1 MKNIARTP
9 RPDNLAQVLS
19 LIAEAD
25 LSANQRRDMTSA
37 INRICEMNDRSAPC
51 SVPAE
56 ATALRAV
63 LKKIRP
69 AAFGIG
75 KKTFSNQRSLLAAAL
90 LQVGVL
96 DRLGRGCA
104 QHHPTWAPLMRAI
117 APDKRFSCG
126 LAAFGN
132 WCAAKDISPE
142 QVGDDS
148 VQEFLS
154 SLESRTLCPKPR
166 DVVRRVPNLWNEA
179 KDQFACWPQT
189 TLTLLSF
196 RPPRRRLAWDDL
208 DERYRR
214 DADAYLDR
222 RANPDLFDESP
233 NAPTRALAPSTLH
246 QQSEHLRLAAS
257 IVVESG
263 VNVACVASL
272 ADLVKP
278 EYFKLVLRYYHE
290 RADKKPNAFVIAVA
304 KTLIQVAQYHVG
316 DSMDA
321 IKRLR
326 RLAGKLPPVPID
338 LTEKNK
344 ALLRRLESPRLR
356 AKLLLHPENLH
367 AKIIKTFEAR
377 RLPFV
382 DAQVA
387 LAIDIL
393 LVSPL
398 RPQNLCCLNWRS
410 HFQEPEGPRGGLVI
424 HIPAD
429 ETKGRRREF
438 VAEIPEEV
446 AKRLRW
452 YRRHI
457 LPRLNADPNGDLFVT
472 KKGRP
477 KSQETLS
484 QQITEAISEH
494 VGIHMTPH
502 QFRHFAAMLYLE
514 DRPDDLET
522 VTSFLGHA
530 FPTTTRSY
538 AGSSSRRA
546 GRVYSSYLLRRRDE
560 LKLSRT
566 KKRMLTK
573 RSKKAKKGLDHASP

>member
-1 MKNIARTP
+1 
-9 RPDNLAQVLS
+9 L
-19 LIAEAD
+19 
-25 LSANQRRDMTSA
+25 
-37 INRICEMNDRSAPC
+37 
-51 SVPAE
+51 
-56 ATALRAV
+56 
-63 LKKIRP
+63 
-69 AAFGIG
+69 
-75 KKTFSNQRSLLAAAL
+75 
-90 LQVGVL
+90 
-96 DRLGRGCA
+96 
-104 QHHPTWAPLMRAI
+104 
-117 APDKRFSCG
+117 
-126 LAAFGN
+126 
-132 WCAAKDISPE
+132 
-142 QVGDDS
+142 
-148 VQEFLS
+148 VQQFLS
-154 SLESRTLCPKPR
+154 WLETRTLYPKPR
-166 DVVRRVPNLWNEA
+166 DLVCRIPNLWNEA
-179 KDQFACWPQT
+179 RDRFSCWPQT
-189 TLTLLSF
+189 TLTRLSF

-257 IVVESG
+257 VLGESG
-263 VNVACVASL
+263 TDVAAL
-272 ADLVKP
+272 ADLVEP
-278 EYFKLVLRYYHE
+278 EYFKIVLRYYHD
-290 RADKKPNAFVIAVA
+290 RADKKSNAFVIALA
-304 KTLIQVAQYHVG
+304 KTLIQLAQYHVG
-316 DSMDA
+316 ASTDE
-321 IKRLR
+321 IKQLKRI
-326 RLAGKLPPVPID
+326 AGKMKPVPFD

-344 ALLRRLESPRLR
+344 ALLRRLESQRLL
-356 AKLLLHPENLH
+356 AKLLFLPENLH
-367 AKIIKTFEAR
+367 AKVMNTLEAR

-387 LAIDIL
+387 IAIDIL

-398 RPQNLCCLNWRS
+398 RPQNLCRLNWRS

-457 LPRLNADPNGDLFVT
+457 LPRLNAEPNGSLFVT

-484 QQITEAISEH
+484 QQITEAISKH

-502 QFRHFAAMLYLE
+502 QFRHFAATLYLE
-514 DRPDDLET
+514 DRPDDFET

-530 FPTTTRSY
+530 FSKTTRIY

-566 KKRMLTK
+566 NKRLGTK
-573 RSKKAKKGLDHASP
+573 RSKKARRG